1 MSTGRL
7 IYFMGASG
15 SGKDSVLRYA
25 RARLDGRCKLLVA
38 HRYVTR
44 PPDMGHENYVS
55 LSEGEFDLRRDN
67 GLFLL
72 DWNAHGI
79 RYAVGLE
86 VGIWLSHGMSVIMN
100 GSRACFQGAAA
111 RHSDMLPILIDVP
124 PATLRQRLEAR
135 GRETQAEIEARLRR
149 ADAVTIEHPALR
161 RIDNSGP
168 IELAGAELLQ
178 ILMSA
183 TS

>member
-7 IYFMGASG
+7 IYLMGASG

-25 RARLDGRCKLLVA
+25 RARLDRRCKLLVA

-55 LSEGEFDLRRDN
+55 LSAGEFDLRRDN

-86 VGIWLSHGMSVIMN
+86 VGVWLSRGMSVIMN
-100 GSRACFQGAAA
+100 GSRAYFQEATA
-111 RHSDMLPILIDVP
+111 RHPDMLPILIDVP
-124 PATLRQRLEAR
+124 LASLRQRLEAR

-149 ADAVTIEHPALR
+149 ADSLNVEHPALR

-168 IELAGAELLQ
+168 IERAGAELVD
-178 ILMSA
+178 ILLSTA
-183 TS
+183 A